1 MHSSLL
7 LGAVLI
13 AGLWRLTWQPGRSPL
28 TVFVAPPLLLLS
40 TVLAIVLMGSSGQ
53 MWGWPTG
60 WAGYVPALAVMG
72 VALLSALWQWL
83 AGWWAVR
90 QLVAIATLETVAAE
104 PVYVVTNPAVFAAQI
119 GIISPRLMLTT
130 GLQQLLSPEQQAAV
144 IWHER
149 AHRHYRDSLL
159 FFALGWLRW
168 WTLWLP
174 HTEALWQALLLWREL
189 RADRWAAQ
197 YVDPLLLA
205 ETLVTVVRAPLEVAS
220 PHGAIAFQSAVAFD
234 GARLST
240 RVEALLAPIPA
251 PPKPEPTLGWGVS
264 LALGVPLLSLLFHGH

>member
-1 MHSSLL
+1 M
-7 LGAVLI
+7 V
-13 AGLWRLTWQPGRSPL
+13 AGLWRLTWQPERSPL

-40 TVLAIVLMGSSGQ
+40 TVLAIILMGSSGQ

-60 WAGYVPALAVMG
+60 RAGYIPAVAVVG

-90 QLVAIATLETVAAE
+90 RLLAVATLDTVAAE
-104 PVYVVTNPAVFAAQI
+104 PVYVVANPAVFAAQI
-119 GIISPRLMLTT
+119 GIIAPRLMLTT
-130 GLQQLLSPEQQAAV
+130 GLQQRLSPAQQAAV

-149 AHRHYRDSLL
+149 AHRYYRDAWL

-174 HTEALWQALLLWREL
+174 RTEALWQELLLWREL

-220 PHGAIAFQSAVAFD
+220 PHGAIAFQSAIAFD

-240 RVEALLAPIPA
+240 RVEALLAPSAA
-251 PPKPEPTLGWGVS
+251 PQPELSLGWGVA
-264 LALGVPLLSLLFHGH
+264 LALAVPLLSLFFHGH